1 MEYDSTRLTT
11 NCHGR
16 NAWRWN
22 GHRCS
27 DALTVA
33 VFDDGSEYTGVT
45 IAACA
50 LTAQEVANPIPLEP
64 DDESEA
70 AEEDSEED
78 DSEAED
84 DEDSDDDAPSLV
96 PGLGR

>member
-1 MEYDSTRLTT
+1 MEYESTRLTT

-27 DALTVA
+27 DAITTA

-50 LTAQEVANPIPLEP
+50 LTSQEISNPIPEEP
-64 DDESEA
+64 DDEDG
-70 AEEDSEED
+70 EDSSGD
-78 DSEAED
+78 YAL
-84 DEDSDDDAPSLV
+84 AA
-96 PGLGR
+96 GTAR